1 MELQRTRV
9 DTTRSVRQLEE
20 MIDEFALQKMKDIKR
35 ILCDFVH
42 IELLFHS
49 KALELYSNAFQC
61 IDNVDEDSDL
71 QVDIIRK
78 RNFSGKQHS
87 LYLEGK

>member
-1 MELQRTRV
+1 MILDLLSDFE
-9 DTTRSVRQLEE
+9 DTTIAIFWKIILLAGLLCFRCVPQ
-20 MIDEFALQKMKDIKR
+20 R

-71 QVDIIRK
+71 QV
-78 RNFSGKQHS
+78 
-87 LYLEGK
+87 